1 MKTLR
6 KSILLIGLFSVFF
19 LISSFVKWKH
29 VLIVESFNGT
39 MTEFLL
45 SEQPQVHFLNNKLK
59 ISVNDKTSTFEL
71 TDVKNIYFKDY
82 STGIDDI
89 QNGNLRI
96 TYLSEREI
104 LVESSSHSPSI
115 KFYSLNGSRAME
127 IVRYNENYALISLE
141 SLPSGIYIIE
151 INNQHLKLFLK

>member
-39 MTEFLL
+39 LTEFLL

-96 TYLSEREI
+96 TYLSER
-104 LVESSSHSPSI
+104 LRV
-115 KFYSLNGSRAME
+115 KR
-127 IVRYNENYALISLE
+127 
-141 SLPSGIYIIE
+141 
-151 INNQHLKLFLK
+151 